1 MELRPTELTAL
12 LIAPDRELA
21 QQFTATLPETRAF
34 QILADSKTYPP
45 EQTLDIRLRQLNPD
59 VVLLDVASNLD
70 QACEIIR
77 FVASVRPPVHVI
89 CLHRSNDSEAILRT
103 LRQGGTEFLHAP
115 FEVAGQREAITRVRR
130 LRQPE
135 SSSRPEAGK
144 VLVFTSAK
152 PGSGATTLAAQTAFA
167 IQKHAGQRVLLADF
181 DLTGGSVGFY
191 LKVSHG
197 YSLLD
202 VVDHAQQMD
211 PALWGSLTV
220 HYQGVDVLPAPET
233 PHQEPIEQSTLHDV
247 IEYMRLLYDWV
258 VIDLPVVFHQISLL
272 SLSESDEAFL
282 VSTSELPSLH
292 LARKAVN
299 LLGQLGIGKD
309 RFRIIVNRVNRK
321 DGITSSDMEKIFNSP
336 VHASLPN
343 DYFSLHRVVTLGQP
357 LGPDSE
363 LGRAV
368 EALAVRLAGAPAAE
382 RRRPSGLLEAKP
394 VLSQT

>member
-1 MELRPTELTAL
+1 MELRPTELSAL
-12 LIAPDRELA
+12 LIAPDRDIA

-34 QILADSKTYPP
+34 QILADSKSYLS

-59 VVLLDVASNLD
+59 VVLLDAASNLD
-70 QACEIIR
+70 QACEVIR
-77 FVASVRPPVHVI
+77 FVASVRPAVHVI

-103 LRQGGTEFLHAP
+103 LRQGATEFLHAP
-115 FEVAGQREAITRVRR
+115 FDPNSQREAIARVRR

-135 SSSRPEAGK
+135 PSARPEAGK

-167 IQKHAGQRVLLADF
+167 IQKQTGKRVLLADF
-181 DLTGGSVGFY
+181 DLTGGSIGFY
-191 LKVSHG
+191 LKVNHG

-202 VVDHAQQMD
+202 VLEHSQQMD

-220 HYQGVDVLPAPET
+220 HYQGVDVLPAPES
-233 PHQEPIEQSTLHDV
+233 PYGDPVEQSGLHDV

-258 VIDLPVVFHQISLL
+258 IIDLPVVFHQISLL

-282 VSTSELPSLH
+282 ISTSELPSLH

-299 LLGQLGIGKD
+299 LLGQLGIGKE
-309 RFRIIVNRVNRK
+309 RFRIVVNRVNRR

-357 LGPDSE
+357 LGLDSD
-363 LGRAV
+363 LGRAIDV
-368 EALAVRLAGAPAAE
+368 LAGRLVGAPAPE
-382 RRRPSGLLEAKP
+382 RKRPGGMIEVKP
-394 VLSQT
+394 ALSQT